1 MNIRVKFSKHGSM
14 KFIGHL
20 DIMRFFQKAI
30 IRAGIDIAY
39 SEGFNPHQIMS
50 FAAPLSVGVVSDGE
64 YMDIRVKTTKP
75 SAESVKALNEC
86 MVEGIRVEDY
96 KLLPDNAKNSMSIV
110 ASAGYAIYNKTSDVG
125 FINDVESLN
134 KMIFEY
140 LKQDEILITKATKK
154 GEATLDLKPFIY
166 EFKADSMSFPDEDM
180 MNIPCLIFN
189 ISTGSLTNIKP
200 ELLMKSFFDYC
211 KEEFNENLY
220 QIYRLE
226 VYSRDE
232 SDNLISLNDLGA
244 NIEY

>member
-64 YMDIRVKTTKP
+64 YMDIRVKSTKS
-75 SAESVKALNEC
+75 SADSIRALNEC

-110 ASAGYAIYNKTSDVG
+110 ASAKYAIYNKTSGVG
-125 FINDVESLN
+125 LINDVDYLN
-134 KMIFEY
+134 KMISDY
-140 LKQDEILITKATKK
+140 LSQEEILITKETKK
-154 GEATLDLKPFIY
+154 GETTLDLKPFIY
-166 EFKADSMSFPDEDM
+166 EFKAEVKSFPDEEAVDKA
-180 MNIPCLIFN
+180 CLIFN
-189 ISTGSLTNIKP
+189 ISTGSHTNIKP
-200 ELLMKSFFDYC
+200 ELLLQSFFDYC
-211 KEEFNENLY
+211 KEEFNENIY